1 MEACLAPVEHG
12 RVDLR
17 RLAGEAAD
25 WVRRLRCEGAAWE
38 VLPEPSVAELRPNMK
53 VADPIGWSRARREIA
68 ERLAEI
74 TLLPWCGVE
83 QRAAAFA
90 AGVTRWDDPRL
101 SAAVMGLDGVIG
113 RRVDAILEANR
124 V

>member
-25 WVRRLRCEGAAWE
+25 WVRRLRCEGATWE
-38 VLPEPSVAELRPNMK
+38 VLPEPSVPELRPNMK
-53 VADPIGWSRARREIA
+53 VGGPIGWSRARREIA

-74 TLLPWCGVE
+74 TLLPWCRVE
-83 QRAAAFA
+83 EREAAFG
-90 AGVTRWDDPRL
+90 AGVTRWDDSRL
-101 SAAVMGLDGVIG
+101 SAAMLGLGGVVG
-113 RRVDAILEANR
+113 RR
-124 V
+124 